1 MNELCEEIYA
11 AKHPA
16 AESNVGGAGHVRT
29 PLDSLPLSRRLL
41 IQTLPLNEESVKAHI
56 TSRIVAEQQDLTK
69 LVKQGKPVPETLN
82 IEVIDTFRQ
91 ETQQEI
97 KAACDRMADA
107 MLARILIE
115 SIGDISRIY
124 DLNKVFLN

>member
-11 AKHPA
+11 AKHPV
-16 AESNVGGAGHVRT
+16 AESSIGGAFT
-29 PLDSLPLSRRLL
+29 TFDPLPLSRRLL
-41 IQTLPLNEESVKAHI
+41 IQTLPLNEDSVKEHI
-56 TSRIVAEQQDLTK
+56 LSRIVTEQQDLTK
-69 LVKQGKPVPETLN
+69 LVKEGKSGPETLN

-97 KAACDRMADA
+97 QAACDRMADA

-115 SIGDISRIY
+115 SIGDIGHIY
-124 DLNKVFLN
+124 DLNKVFLI